1 MVDLDDP
8 DWSFPQPDN
17 LVQDGRAL
25 RFPDGRFGGPP
36 RFVEPS
42 GLSQRTHDCKFY
54 QRALG
59 FFFSLADLSSTSQ
72 DQVARH
78 FMARAFGLIIV
89 PAMVYLFW
97 FWVHF
102 RVLNRSGTGDE
113 FMSPAFQQTLLES
126 PLTLNAE
133 GEE

>member
-1 MVDLDDP
+1 
-8 DWSFPQPDN
+8 
-17 LVQDGRAL
+17 
-25 RFPDGRFGGPP
+25 
-36 RFVEPS
+36 
-42 GLSQRTHDCKFY
+42 
-54 QRALG
+54 
-59 FFFSLADLSSTSQ
+59 
-72 DQVARH
+72 
-78 FMARAFGLIIV
+78 MARAFGLIIV

>member
-1 MVDLDDP
+1 MILTGVFLSLTISCKMVGLFAFLTVGSAVLLDL
-8 DWSFPQPDN
+8 WN
-17 LVQDGRAL
+17 LLDYR
-25 RFPDGRFGGPP
+25 R
-36 RFVEPS
+36 
-42 GLSQRTHDCKFY
+42 GLTIASSI
-54 QRALG
+54 RALG
-59 FFFSLADLSSTSQ
+59 FFFFSLADLSSTSQ